1 MSDYWLKF
9 PVTASYLAPCVTEGT
24 ILELGEIKTAEGH
37 FPRLTIKSPLGQTVI
52 VNAVQTRLVSELV
65 RLKPRVGD
73 KIRINYRG
81 PAKKAPPGLSPTKE
95 FAVEVWPQQGSQTQK
110 RPEGTSGETTS
121 DNASESGEIAK

>member
-9 PVTASYLAPCVTEGT
+9 PVTASYLEPCVTEGT

-95 FAVEVWPQQGSQTQK
+95 FAVEVWPQGSQTSTGA
-110 RPEGTSGETTS
+110 ESEASGGVGSE
-121 DNASESGEIAK
+121 NAPRSGK